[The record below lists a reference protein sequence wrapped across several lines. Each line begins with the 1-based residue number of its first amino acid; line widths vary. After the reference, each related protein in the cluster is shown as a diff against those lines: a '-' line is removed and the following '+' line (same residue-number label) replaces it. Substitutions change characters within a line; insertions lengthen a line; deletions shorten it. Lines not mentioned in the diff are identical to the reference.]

1 MKAKDLAALAALG
14 IAGKYAYDKYSE
26 KNAPASG
33 VSPPGAKL
41 GNRVSPINEGTA
53 GETENYSNEGRNAKF
68 ANEDYSNE
76 GRNAKFANEDYSN
89 EGRGKA
95 APDYSNEGRGKL
107 APVAVAKPVRREA
120 VVARSLDSIGGPSR
134 YNRAADS
141 NAAGAVETGAVESDY
156 PMPRTAPRTD
166 LDRLNAA
173 NGAASESARQTDAL
187 AVGSR
192 ANQAAYLQAKQADQ
206 MAAAASPSARAT
218 DALAVSSRANQ
229 AAYKQAQ
236 LAKQAANAQ
245 AQARMLRQ
253 GSSTATAR
261 SNAGMPGYD
270 EAGNP
275 ISMRSM
281 AGQRGYDE
289 AGNKMK
295 RGGAVK
301 MAKGGLASSKMS
313 KPSGASRGDGI
324 AQRGRTRGK
333 YL

>member
-120 VVARSLDSIGGPSR
+120 VVARPLDSIGGPSR

-156 PMPRTAPRTD
+156 QMPRTAPRTD

-206 MAAAASPSARAT
+206 MAAAGSPSALAT
-218 DALAVSSRANQ
+218 DALANTSRAAVLVDRANKLNPTAMQASGALTPSAKMTDKLATTSRANQ
-229 AAYKQAQ
+229 AAYLAQ
-236 LAKQAANAQ
+236 QRAE
-245 AQARMLRQ
+245 QARIDALR
-253 GSSTATAR
+253 SSGGAR
-261 SNAGMPGYD
+261 A
-270 EAGNP
+270 
-275 ISMRSM
+275 
-281 AGQRGYDE
+281 
-289 AGNKMK
+289 K
-295 RGGAVK
+295 GGAVK
-301 MAKGGLASSKMS
+301 MASGGLASSKMS